1 VIWLANMIV
10 RVFFQY
16 VLLLCKHAEAGS
28 WVGQVREHIRLAW
41 DKEKRICALVWGLG
55 EVSIHM
61 GRAKVGKADP
71 SMFFLQTILVT
82 PNRFRPPNLMDD
94 NVSHIMFIFY

>member
-1 VIWLANMIV
+1 MIWLANMIV

-16 VLLLCKHAEAGS
+16 VLLLCKNAEAGS

-94 NVSHIMFIFY
+94 NVSRIMFIFY